1 LRVYFLSVGDGE
13 AIYIRTPQSQDILVD
28 GGSSGVILS
37 KLGERMPFYDNE
49 LDFVIL
55 THPHADHVTGLID
68 VLKKYKVK
76 QVYLTGAVHTTYEYL
91 EFLQIL
97 QSRREIKKIKVNN
110 VFEVKL
116 ADDLFLKFLYPD
128 TDIKPVQSQNLNN
141 TSVVVK
147 VIKGEKSILLTGDIE
162 QEAEEYLVKT
172 NNLALRSNILKVAH
186 QGSRSSTSLSF
197 LEKVSPETA
206 VVIVNKD
213 NPYGHPHQEVLERL
227 NSLGIEILR
236 TDKDGDVVMQFTQ

>member
-1 LRVYFLSVGDGE
+1 
-13 AIYIRTPQSQDILVD
+13 
-28 GGSSGVILS
+28 
-37 KLGERMPFYDNE
+37 
-49 LDFVIL
+49 
-55 THPHADHVTGLID
+55 
-68 VLKKYKVK
+68 
-76 QVYLTGAVHTTYEYL
+76 L